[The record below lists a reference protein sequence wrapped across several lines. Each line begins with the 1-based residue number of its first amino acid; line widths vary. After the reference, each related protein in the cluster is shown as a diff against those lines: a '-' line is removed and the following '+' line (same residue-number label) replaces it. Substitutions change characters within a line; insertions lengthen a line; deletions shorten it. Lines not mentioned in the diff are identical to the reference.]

1 MLVSSWS
8 MAAKDFIAKWVTDIM
23 NTRNL
28 LSTINDSEIAANV
41 ESEEYSL
48 DNSMGFAV
56 VFKKTDSSLT
66 NKIFSSVSLDAF
78 SITNH
83 GYKTGLKV
91 RFTTSGTLPTGLLVL
106 TDYYL
111 IRVSDN
117 VLMVAS
123 SQANALDGD
132 YIALTGGSG
141 THTVSVQAFEPV
153 LLKLKGTID
162 GEIWV
167 DLPDS
172 FVNIANEAQMME
184 HEAAYFHKVK
194 AQIILGAGQYSVNC
208 KIMIKTF

>member
-1 MLVSSWS
+1 
-8 MAAKDFIAKWVTDIM
+8 M

-28 LSTINDSEIAANV
+28 LSTINEGEIAANV

-48 DNSMGFAV
+48 DNSIGFAV
-56 VFKKTDSSLT
+56 VYKKTDVSLS
-66 NKIFSSVSLDAF
+66 NKTFTTVSLDAF
-78 SITNH
+78 TISAH

-91 RFTTSGTLPTGLLVL
+91 RFTTSGVLPTGLSAGV
-106 TDYYL
+106 DYYL

-123 SQANALDGD
+123 SQANALSGD
-132 YIALTGGSG
+132 YLSVSGGSG
-141 THTVSVQAFEPV
+141 THTVNVQAAEPV
-153 LLKLKGTID
+153 HLKLQGSID

-172 FVNIANEAQMME
+172 LVTLSSEAQLME

-194 AQIILGAGQYSVNC
+194 VKILLGSGQYNVNC
-208 KIMIKTF
+208 KIMIKSFK

>member
-1 MLVSSWS
+1 
-8 MAAKDFIAKWVTDIM
+8 M

-66 NKIFSSVSLDAF
+66 NKTFTTVSLDAF
-78 SITNH
+78 TSSAH

-91 RFTTSGTLPTGLLVL
+91 RFTTSGVLPTGLSLA

-111 IRVSDN
+111 IRISDD

-123 SQANALDGD
+123 SQSNALLGD
-132 YIALTGGSG
+132 YLTISGGSG
-141 THTVSVQAFEPV
+141 THTINVQTFEPV
-153 LLKLKGTID
+153 LLKLRGSID

-172 FVNIANEAQMME
+172 LVNIADEPQMME

-194 AQIILGAGQYSVNC
+194 AQIVIGAGQYNVNC
-208 KIMIKTF
+208 KIMIKSFK